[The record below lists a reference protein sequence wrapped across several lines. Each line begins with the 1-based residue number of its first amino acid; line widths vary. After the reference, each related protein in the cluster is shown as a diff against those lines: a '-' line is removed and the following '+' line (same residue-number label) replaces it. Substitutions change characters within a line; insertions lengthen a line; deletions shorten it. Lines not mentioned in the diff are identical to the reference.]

1 MYATIFIVVA
11 GWYLYHRL
19 SFTQIAPVFFVP
31 KPDITGHFIF
41 ATGLQQALVVH
52 SWLRLLFDVLFYS
65 LTPLLICCFIKKR
78 KLTIALAWLSFIF
91 NIFYCYLLSCMSFVS
106 KEPFIA
112 WMLFPL
118 MFTGFQT
125 KGFYF
130 KLHILRILF
139 ILFFA
144 TAGLW
149 KLRGGGAFNVEQFS
163 GILLHQYAT
172 VLSSGEAG
180 WFVQLIKYL
189 INHTL
194 LSFVLY
200 WLVIL
205 AELLFLIGLF
215 TKKYD
220 KLLLWILIGFI
231 VFDYFLMEINYFSWL
246 PFSLLF
252 YFSKYSIP
260 DLKEE

>member
-1 MYATIFIVVA
+1 MLRYFRRVRQV
-11 GWYLYHRL
+11 GLY
-19 SFTQIAPVFFVP
+19 S
-31 KPDITGHFIF
+31 
-41 ATGLQQALVVH
+41 
-52 SWLRLLFDVLFYS
+52 
-65 LTPLLICCFIKKR
+65 
-78 KLTIALAWLSFIF
+78 
-91 NIFYCYLLSCMSFVS
+91 
-106 KEPFIA
+106 
-112 WMLFPL
+112 
-118 MFTGFQT
+118 
-125 KGFYF
+125 
-130 KLHILRILF
+130 
-139 ILFFA
+139 
-144 TAGLW
+144 
-149 KLRGGGAFNVEQFS
+149 
-163 GILLHQYAT
+163 
-172 VLSSGEAG
+172 EAG

>member
-1 MYATIFIVVA
+1 
-11 GWYLYHRL
+11 
-19 SFTQIAPVFFVP
+19 
-31 KPDITGHFIF
+31 
-41 ATGLQQALVVH
+41 
-52 SWLRLLFDVLFYS
+52 
-65 LTPLLICCFIKKR
+65 
-78 KLTIALAWLSFIF
+78 
-91 NIFYCYLLSCMSFVS
+91 MSFVS

-180 WFVQLIKYL
+180 WFVQ
-189 INHTL
+189 
-194 LSFVLY
+194 
-200 WLVIL
+200 
-205 AELLFLIGLF
+205 
-215 TKKYD
+215 
-220 KLLLWILIGFI
+220 
-231 VFDYFLMEINYFSWL
+231 
-246 PFSLLF
+246 
-252 YFSKYSIP
+252 
-260 DLKEE
+260 